1 MLEGVIF
8 DIDGTL
14 LDSNDAH
21 AQSWVDT
28 FAEAGYSVPFE
39 IVRPLIGMG
48 ADKLLPKTIG
58 IRHDSEEGKK
68 LTERLSEIFRKS
80 YLPHLR
86 PLRGSRAL
94 VLRVREDGL
103 KAIVAT
109 SAKDEQLKGLLKAAE
124 VEDLMQEKATAS
136 DAKRSKPDPDI
147 VDAAIEK
154 SGVSPR
160 NLVMIGDTP
169 YDIEAATRAG
179 VRIIA
184 FRSGGWDDDSLKG
197 AAEIYDGPEDLLSH
211 YDTSLLGK
219 KGRVT
224 SLTSPL
230 QVVAQ
235 TAQQMGPPGGGPE
248 VQADP
253 ADRRPD
259 LPTPKQ

>member
-14 LDSNDAH
+14 VDSNDAH

-28 FAEAGYSVPFE
+28 FAEARYSVPFE
-39 IVRPLIGMG
+39 VVRPLIGMG

-58 IRHDSEEGKK
+58 IRHDSEE
-68 LTERLSEIFRKS
+68 
-80 YLPHLR
+80 
-86 PLRGSRAL
+86 
-94 VLRVREDGL
+94 
-103 KAIVAT
+103 
-109 SAKDEQLKGLLKAAE
+109 E
-124 VEDLMQEKATAS
+124 VEDLMEEKATAS

-235 TAQQMGPPGGGPE
+235 TAQQMGPPGGGPGGPGGPPGFTYTE
-248 VQADP
+248 AITKPSTKKWSQ
-253 ADRRPD
+253 
-259 LPTPKQ
+259 Q

>member
-1 MLEGVIF
+1 LLEGVIF

-39 IVRPLIGMG
+39 VVTPLIGMG
-48 ADKLLPKTIG
+48 VDKLLPKTIG

-68 LTERLSEIFRKS
+68 LTERLCEIFRKS

-124 VEDLMQEKATAS
+124 VEDLMEEKATAS

-169 YDIEAATRAG
+169 YDIEAATRAE

-184 FRSGGWDDDSLKG
+184 FRSGSWDDDNLKG

-211 YDTSLLGK
+211 YDTSLLGR
-219 KGRVT
+219 KG
-224 SLTSPL
+224 
-230 QVVAQ
+230 
-235 TAQQMGPPGGGPE
+235 G
-248 VQADP
+248 
-253 ADRRPD
+253 
-259 LPTPKQ
+259 